1 MEHQDE
7 ACEFPSD
14 SLRPINLDEFE
25 YADEDVYDDDR
36 YTERWIRSAETSL
49 ECLVRFRYVSSIGP
63 LRYGEKPLPGLMT
76 ALRESEA
83 VAELQVLAMQYPHR
97 EAVLGPLHGMAQLF
111 VRHQIL
117 PEEVFQLVAELRHAV
132 HCVERVCDDP
142 NCQTLGDCPPPDE
155 LRCARAAARPGARA
169 SLAADCDEIHIS
181 RLQFSIATTISD
193 AVNPARA
200 VRKPWPTPQAKP
212 EAKPATIA
220 DLARAARLCAGHSAP
235 SRRSGRCPAQPGR
248 VYRVSRTLKV
258 SFY

>member
-7 ACEFPSD
+7 AYEFPSD

-25 YADEDVYDDDR
+25 YAAEDVYDDDR

-83 VAELQVLAMQYPHR
+83 VTELQVLALQYPHR

-117 PEEVFQLVAELRHAV
+117 PEEVFPLVAELRHAV

-155 LRCARAAARPGARA
+155 LRCARAERDA
-169 SLAADCDEIHIS
+169 SASPLIAECDEIHIS

-200 VRKPWPTPQAKP
+200 VRKPWPTPSAHEAAKP
-212 EAKPATIA
+212 GTIA
-220 DLARAARLCAGHSAP
+220 DLARAARRRAGHSVP
-235 SRRSGRCPAQPGR
+235 SRRSGRCPALPGR